1 VATEPK
7 ALQIQID
14 ADPRFAAAV
23 GGAAHYFADTAGLN
37 EVASAQLQSSVVTAC
52 LETFAHL
59 SAENPRLRVTLAQ
72 FAGRIEVALA
82 HLGESLPAVGLD
94 AIAGFAAQIDGA
106 GASPGGLAGVD
117 RVQYETN
124 GRETV
129 TRLTKYLSKV
139 NPKI

>member
-23 GGAAHYFADTAGLN
+23 GGAAHYFADTAGIN

-72 FAGRIEVALA
+72 FADRIEVALA

-94 AIAGFAAQIDGA
+94 AIAGFAAQIDG
-106 GASPGGLAGVD
+106 GGLAGVD

>member
-1 VATEPK
+1 MATEPK

-23 GGAAHYFADTAGLN
+23 GGAAHYFADNAGLN
-37 EVASAQLQSSVVTAC
+37 EGASAQLQSSVVTAC
-52 LETFAHL
+52 LEAFAHL

-72 FAGRIEVALA
+72 FADRIEVALA

-129 TRLTKYLSKV
+129 TRLTKYFSKV